1 MYCKQKVKYQL
12 HFDFFKL
19 GFEQFFVEKV
29 IVLAVQYFYT
39 NLLL

>member
-12 HFDFFKL
+12 HFDFLKL
-19 GFEQFFVEKV
+19 GFQQLLVEKV
-29 IVLAVQYFYT
+29 IVLAVQYFYA